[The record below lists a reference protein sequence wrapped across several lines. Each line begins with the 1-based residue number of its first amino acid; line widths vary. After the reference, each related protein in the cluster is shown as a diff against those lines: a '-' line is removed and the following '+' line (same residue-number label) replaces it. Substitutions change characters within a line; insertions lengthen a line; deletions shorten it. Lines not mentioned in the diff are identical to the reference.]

1 MRPLTVFLACVI
13 LFTVVT
19 SAKKSIKQKTIT
31 KRHGTPTVD
40 VIAAKRNLLPS
51 LQQAFLD
58 DQNDITK
65 KSRLL
70 SGKSGK
76 TPTSRDGRGLETNAQ
91 KTGDD
96 IAKKRSGTTA
106 KPSKAKGVVKAKTV
120 ATKNKTKKIQKGQQ
134 IMKNTPHNKLPTKK
148 PAFHKQDLLKNI
160 GQRLNLINKIE
171 SKIKTAYNINTTKS
185 AATSKPSQSTKVPSV
200 KNIAAVPT
208 AGKNQKIMVL
218 ISKNGN
224 MISLN
229 RFKRLQSKGLVKGIT
244 PVYVRDA
251 HGNILFAVPVA
262 RKLKNKNYMLSKKLM
277 MVSNAEL
284 QDFLRKYKLTLPAAI
299 STVSQMHRQLG
310 SYQPTVS
317 SSQKPA
323 INQPYL
329 SSFASQV
336 VPPKAF
342 QMNNFQLKKLA
353 LQQAKQQKLVKPVT
367 QIQYSK
373 VAKQQQKAK
382 KQSQKALNQ
391 KSKSILDA
399 IKNKHKK
406 LPPLQEKAS
415 KKNITMT
422 ELQIGDKE
430 YSVLDSSTESASV
443 SNSTKE
449 DPAVTKELQET
460 EEQKPLKSLGKTDE
474 EVEDKILQME
484 AFYKE
489 HNQTST
495 EPNNH
500 DETMASES
508 NTPDVKSKSETR
520 SKNVET
526 SPTTSAGNKESKSE
540 NKESMSINESSDTQ
554 EATNIS
560 IADVGGATA
569 SIAPLD
575 TSNTTSQR
583 NETSSE
589 SSPVDTATLTQNS
602 DKKKVDSPNN
612 NSTAT
617 KETSE
622 IHENAK
628 AKETSSI
635 NQGDEYSNQT
645 TIDVSTEETDSP
657 GTSFTGSNDT
667 LKGISNQNDDVFEV
681 KDYTDEDP
689 EEVSVSSSATS
700 PTPNTGDSTSTETAS
715 SEPKHP
721 IDALDDLPSEA
732 TNTNKVKS
740 ESASEHDA
748 KLSDEFSDNSQVGN
762 ATSSAIKEKVQP
774 ALASLSNQTSS
785 VASFTPT
792 KTPATIEKAAH
803 EEADSRDSFKER
815 EEAKEKEMQE
825 KAKKQKEIEEESQ
838 QGKSSPDYQQTQC
851 RPCTNPLDISM
862 QINKQSDP
870 YPSPVFTTNGHHP
883 RVIPMGNLN
892 LLPCCKDSIANE
904 TTMTSTQDNT
914 MAYTQTVSQD
924 SAQNANQVAPASSV
938 ASLTPAVAQS
948 ETAYAQQQASTTSA
962 AAQPQQQQSVSSATL
977 SNPLTTSAEN
987 VPQQTPIVQ
996 QYQQP
1001 DSASQA
1007 TSKSDLQQRT
1017 SNGQPATT
1025 AAQQTPSTQETPQDL
1040 FMQTEVH
1047 PMWSTD
1053 NQGNRVLTFSQP
1065 ETTVTQQ
1072 PKGTVEKAPVQSLQ
1086 QQQPASTYYQQPS
1099 TTDASHQSA
1108 PAAQTSQYTVDQQQQ
1123 VATAYANNQEQ
1134 TGTSYP
1140 SIDVQTYPQATSQGY
1155 QQQWTKPDQQQSS
1168 NEAPNAPQTP
1178 QNSTANS
1185 VSTLQQPSVNT
1196 MPNSQQQLPQQ
1207 HLQQAISVNSP
1218 QQTPQPDDT
1227 SEDHHYKYPIKD
1239 LEFDDDAIE
1248 DDDEAE
1254 VELKEKSKPKPIQ
1267 KPKHQSKETTK
1278 IDKKHQ
1284 SATTR
1289 HTPTKPLSKKNVK
1302 HSKEKLAYI
1311 KELSAILKES
1321 QELSKALQ
1329 DQAKDYVKG
1338 KSKINNKTKSAAKP
1352 QKMANKV
1359 PLQPVHVISGQV
1371 PSSLAGFEKVVSTIK
1386 TAEDQMIQH
1395 DRDVQAYYQNYRNF
1409 VDDYHNNPSFYQ
1421 PKLYQNPH
1429 PFNYDAQKYNEA
1441 AKQYYASQTQNGL
1454 SGQSPQDTFTRVP
1467 NVVSSYASQQQPST
1481 YYQQPQTTYT
1491 QPIISQMY
1499 EQQPQPPQQPQAQQQ
1514 QQASTTKSFDRSLS
1528 TVSIA
1533 NDRSMGLESVKKSPT
1548 AAPVLT
1554 AYSSPVS
1561 SANPA
1566 PITSAYTAPIVSAYT
1581 AYQSQDLSV
1590 ASENLKSA
1598 EEDSATGHYPSPK
1611 INLQYVQP
1619 KQMINQAF
1627 QGQQQQQQAP
1637 QDPIAKWSRP
1647 VSRDNIK
1654 PQQQQGQ
1661 KIQQHQKLSK
1671 FSKAKYFINNGISDI
1686 SHHEKALDFLSSF
1699 MKHISSITHDP
1710 QFWNQQSQRQSSS
1723 DSSKR
1728 DVVLGPVVDEIERES
1743 KNGALGTLVGR
1754 IFDDD
1759 DGVDEVGTKKDD
1771 IMGYRK
1777 DDIMGYRRRN
1787 DFTNDE
1793 PLESGIITML
1803 QTDDDEKQTNLH
1815 GYQPVAPVSAILSFI
1830 KNTARKAVLDSDMSS
1845 LIKSQKLGNADLDN
1859 LISMNT
1865 GKITPPIN
1873 GRQFLAT
1880 DVTIHSNLIKPRNED
1895 SLRNE
1900 ASPSAGDILVGR
1912 IVPIKDTTSSRRTIS
1927 SSTDFPTFPSFTDL
1941 NGQEIPDPNTQVSF
1955 DGGLPENPEAESNFI
1970 NNEIMNSD
1978 KAAMEPSQASQKT
1991 RLPNEP
1997 TSSESTSKL
2006 PDVFFQTEGAPFGQP
2021 IGQPIGLPNTSPLK
2035 NFYDTASSVDELK
2048 SNPSNGDLAQESSP
2062 PLDNAN
2068 MYKDDTGADTG
2079 GNIKSILQSQNQN
2092 DELTK
2097 SLLFNGPQLTNAL
2110 ANAETD
2116 QYKVNYGDYA
2126 DKTGDART
2134 NTPLQQTPGSST
2146 IPLSSGDNLSSSDSR
2161 TNTPL
2166 QQTPGSSTTPL
2177 NTGDNLSSS
2186 DSSSASLETKLN
2198 EIDGR
2203 SNAASSSPAASDN
2216 TASLTRDNTSTQPS
2230 ADNNTAPEEPVSTQT
2245 PLKAEEAA
2253 TSNSATNITFP
2264 ETPSTLDSSVKP
2276 LDNLTNT
2283 TEAKENG
2290 DLTQTPV
2297 LINETIT
2304 HTKLSP
2310 SNETAQIANTS
2321 MEANKETP
2329 KPNVAIDASSTDIQP
2344 LNTTNNTKSDG
2355 NFLRIPN
2362 KANSTILDDSSP
2374 SDVHNSGIDVKEN
2387 STLANDMASSI
2398 DKPKH
2403 HLKKNLT
2410 AEIAMLQAVL
2420 DLAEHKMTAMKK
2432 HKLVHNSSI
2441 SSEEKVK
2448 TEESLPLNAL
2458 NRTLLEIKP
2467 MESPLKADEGAKET
2481 PKSSE
2486 NGSLKN
2492 SFGIAVTES
2501 ESVVSRKSQE
2511 KPTKKST
2518 SEFFKSSEKEENLK
2532 FKNDSFFGSLESPD
2546 KEPGKLHMIDT
2557 GSDPLSVKK
2566 FVAAKENKP
2575 TENAMARA
2583 ILTSINDDRKN
2594 RTLNSSLED
2603 VTTIEKAKEEDL
2615 VILNG
2620 DQMFKIKNASSV
2632 NEQTKPTDSVLNV
2645 NVYLN
2650 GKGKDDIK
2658 RYSTDNPERVSL
2670 RLNKTM
2676 ETEDSNGGKTEKST
2690 DNFVPRKVSLLM
2702 EDGKSTRSKI
2712 LKYIKMGSDG
2722 SVSIK
2727 NIRTDTTA
2735 SIRSHPHSHSEM
2747 SPEDHI
2753 KEARLLEAKHLME
2766 TMKKHEYAD
2775 ALLKK
2780 KLGILNMLNELS
2792 GEKIENVMAKFNEY
2806 KYKLKTIADVPHRDF
2821 GIAKNLTA
2829 LRSNTT
2835 LSSLMKDTENKTSPG
2850 MSDETNAP
2858 AEPDHQSLSS
2868 ISASYEAAKKA
2879 LRKALQRQK
2888 FHQEN
2893 INEEKLSTKEASVD
2907 NNDVFANSSTH
2918 NEVKNQRWKAHN
2930 SQIKAL
2936 PIESHKKEET
2946 EKVKVEPILPKN
2958 ETSSFVKNA
2967 TEARIERE
2975 KKILMAANE
2984 ILSRYPNTTT
2994 ASDVDDKNKIVET
3007 IAGSLKK
3014 KADVTSDVQ
3023 QNHTQLSDVKSNL
3036 NFTPTNEKESSNT
3049 SSTTTAKSDSLSSS
3063 DSKDVP
3069 VTSSMKSGPKDA
3081 SSITSKST
3089 DSNNVPATTSEKST
3103 DSKDVPAITSAKSA
3117 DSKEQPTQVIS
3128 KSDSNL
3134 LNVNSTVTNVTS
3146 SLKSNTNETNA
3157 SLNEHNNST
3166 IFKSDI
3172 NPKSSAPDTKSNNS
3186 TKPETNPKKKL
3197 NPTKSMI
3204 SQANITVAKT
3214 QASGNDPYSELGDS
3228 TAGGVMS
3235 DGNGNYHESH
3245 NPYAKPMNGMITSNA
3260 KIKRTKLSKRDKRKH
3275 DKKARTN
3282 IRARKWKI
3290 EKRGKLKIHSKG

>member
-1 MRPLTVFLACVI
+1 MRHLTVFLACVI

-40 VIAAKRNLLPS
+40 VTAAKRNLLPS
-51 LQQAFLD
+51 LQQAVLD

-134 IMKNTPHNKLPTKK
+134 TMKNTPHNKLPTKN
-148 PAFHKQDLLKNI
+148 PAFHKKDLLKNI

-171 SKIKTAYNINTTKS
+171 SKIKTAYNINNTKS

-299 STVSQMHRQLG
+299 SAVSQMHRQLG

-323 INQPYL
+323 INQSYL

-336 VPPKAF
+336 ATPKAF

-353 LQQAKQQKLVKPVT
+353 LQQAKQQKLVKPIT

-560 IADVGGATA
+560 IADIGGATA

-689 EEVSVSSSATS
+689 EEVSVSSSDAS
-700 PTPNTGDSTSTETAS
+700 PTPNVDDSTSTETAS

-721 IDALDDLPSEA
+721 IDALDDLPSDV
-732 TNTNKVKS
+732 TNTNKAKS

-762 ATSSAIKEKVQP
+762 ATSLAIKEKVQP
-774 ALASLSNQTSS
+774 ASAPLSNQTSS

-792 KTPATIEKAAH
+792 KTPATIEKAVH

-1007 TSKSDLQQRT
+1007 TSKSDLQQAT
-1017 SNGQPATT
+1017 SNGQPAAT
-1025 AAQQTPSTQETPQDL
+1025 AAQQTPLTQGTPQDL
-1040 FMQTEVH
+1040 FMQTEIH
-1047 PMWSTD
+1047 PLWSTD

-1072 PKGTVEKAPVQSLQ
+1072 PKGTVEKAPVQQSQ
-1086 QQQPASTYYQQPS
+1086 QHQPASAYYQQPS
-1099 TTDASHQSA
+1099 TEDAKQQSA
-1108 PAAQTSQYTVDQQQQ
+1108 PAAQASQYTADQQQQ
-1123 VATAYANNQEQ
+1123 VATAYANSQDQ
-1134 TGTSYP
+1134 GRAPYP
-1140 SIDVQTYPQATSQGY
+1140 NIDGQTYPQQATSQGY
-1155 QQQWTKPDQQQSS
+1155 QQQWAKPNQQQSS
-1168 NEAPNAPQTP
+1168 NDAPNAPQTP
-1178 QNSTANS
+1178 QNSIANS
-1185 VSTLQQPSVNT
+1185 VSTLQRPSVNT
-1196 MPNSQQQLPQQ
+1196 MPNSQQQPPQQPLPQ
-1207 HLQQAISVNSP
+1207 AIPVNSP
-1218 QQTPQPDDT
+1218 QQTPQPEDT
-1227 SEDHHYKYPIKD
+1227 SDDHHYKYPIKD

-1254 VELKEKSKPKPIQ
+1254 VELKEKSKAKPIQ

-1338 KSKINNKTKSAAKP
+1338 KSEINNKTKSAAKP
-1352 QKMANKV
+1352 QKMANKA
-1359 PLQPVHVISGQV
+1359 PLQPAHVSSGQV

-1467 NVVSSYASQQQPST
+1467 NVVSSYASQTPQQQPST

-1499 EQQPQPPQQPQAQQQ
+1499 GQQPQQPQPQQQ

-1533 NDRSMGLESVKKSPT
+1533 NDKSMGLESVKKSPT

-1581 AYQSQDLSV
+1581 AYQGQDLLA
-1590 ASENLKSA
+1590 ASGNLKSA

-1611 INLQYVQP
+1611 INLQYAQP

-1627 QGQQQQQQAP
+1627 QGQQQAP

-1671 FSKAKYFINNGISDI
+1671 FSKAKYFINNGISDV

-1743 KNGALGTLVGR
+1743 KNGALGSLVGR

-1803 QTDDDEKQTNLH
+1803 QTDDDE
-1815 GYQPVAPVSAILSFI
+1815 
-1830 KNTARKAVLDSDMSS
+1830 KAVLDSDMSS

-1927 SSTDFPTFPSFTDL
+1927 SSTDFPTFPSFPDL

-1978 KAAMEPSQASQKT
+1978 KAAMESNQASQKT
-1991 RLPNEP
+1991 RFPSNEP
-1997 TSSESTSKL
+1997 SSSESTSKL

-2021 IGQPIGLPNTSPLK
+2021 IGQPIGLPDTSPSK
-2035 NFYDTASSVDELK
+2035 NFYDTASSVDEIK

-2062 PLDNAN
+2062 PLDNVN

-2177 NTGDNLSSS
+2177 NTGHNLSSS

-2203 SNAASSSPAASDN
+2203 SNAASSSPAASNN

-2230 ADNNTAPEEPVSTQT
+2230 ADNNTAPEEQVSTQT

-2253 TSNSATNITFP
+2253 TPNSATNITFP

-2283 TEAKENG
+2283 TEVKGNN

-2310 SNETAQIANTS
+2310 SNETALIANIST
-2321 MEANKETP
+2321 EASKETP
-2329 KPNVAIDASSTDIQP
+2329 KPDASIDTSSNQP
-2344 LNTTNNTKSDG
+2344 LDTTNDTKYDG

-2374 SDVHNSGIDVKEN
+2374 SDVHSSGVAVKEN

-2398 DKPKH
+2398 DKPKLH
-2403 HLKKNLT
+2403 FKKNLT

-2467 MESPLKADEGAKET
+2467 MESPLKADEGARET

-2486 NGSLKN
+2486 NDFSKN

-2501 ESVVSRKSQE
+2501 ESAVSRNSHE

-2532 FKNDSFFGSLESPD
+2532 FKNDSFIGSLETPD
-2546 KEPGKLHMIDT
+2546 EEPGKLHMIDT
-2557 GSDPLSVKK
+2557 GSNPLSVKN
-2566 FVAAKENKP
+2566 FTEDKENKP

-2603 VTTIEKAKEEDL
+2603 VSTSEKAKEEDL

-2620 DQMFKIKNASSV
+2620 DQMFKIKNASSA
-2632 NEQTKPTDSVLNV
+2632 NEQTNPTDSVLNV
-2645 NVYLN
+2645 NVYFN

-2670 RLNKTM
+2670 RLNKTV
-2676 ETEDSNGGKTEKST
+2676 ETDDSNGGKTEKST

-2702 EDGKSTRSKI
+2702 EDGKKSTRSNI

-2735 SIRSHPHSHSEM
+2735 SVRSHPHPHSEM

-2753 KEARLLEAKHLME
+2753 KEAHLLEAKHLME

-2821 GIAKNLTA
+2821 GIVKNLTA

-2835 LSSLMKDTENKTSPG
+2835 DTENKTSPG
-2850 MSDETNAP
+2850 MSDEINAP
-2858 AEPDHQSLSS
+2858 TEPDHQSLSS

-2918 NEVKNQRWKAHN
+2918 NEVKDQRWKAHN
-2930 SQIKAL
+2930 SQIKTL

-2946 EKVKVEPILPKN
+2946 EKVKVEPILPTN
-2958 ETSSFVKNA
+2958 ETSSSFVKNV

-2994 ASDVDDKNKIVET
+2994 ASDVDDKNKIVES

-3014 KADVTSDVQ
+3014 KEDVTSDVQ

-3036 NFTPTNEKESSNT
+3036 NFTPTNVKESSNT
-3049 SSTTTAKSDSLSSS
+3049 STTTTAKSDSFSSS
-3063 DSKDVP
+3063 NSKDVP
-3069 VTSSMKSGPKDA
+3069 KTSLVKSDPKDA

-3089 DSNNVPATTSEKST
+3089 ESESTDVSAITSVKPDSSSNSIVSMKSGQRDVPATTS
-3103 DSKDVPAITSAKSA
+3103 ANSA
-3117 DSKEQPTQVIS
+3117 DSKEQPAQVIS
-3128 KSDSNL
+3128 KSDQNL
-3134 LNVNSTVTNVTS
+3134 INLNSTVTNVTS

-3172 NPKSSAPDTKSNNS
+3172 NPKSSAPDNTKSNNS

-3204 SQANITVAKT
+3204 SQANITVVKT

-3235 DGNGNYHESH
+3235 DGNGNYHEAH
-3245 NPYAKPMNGMITSNA
+3245 NPYAKPMNGMVTSNA
-3260 KIKRTKLSKRDKRKH
+3260 KIKRTKLSKRDKRTH
-3275 DKKARTN
+3275 DKKGRT
-3282 IRARKWKI
+3282 IKRAARKWKI